1 MFEFRLAPDVARF
14 PRNFQTRSPGPPA
27 VTSDAPRRPGRAAL
41 CGLAALL
48 AAPATM
54 AGDLPPRWSYGERGG
69 VGLLQAPN
77 ARFADD
83 GRLAVGYAHACGR
96 RDFHLAFQAL
106 AGLETVFRYAGP
118 GGGRAPDADAKLRL
132 LEETASMPALAAG
145 LRGVLGPGTASGA
158 YFAASKRFY
167 DLDASIGFGY
177 GRRAWRGDVGG
188 LALFGGVEYLTPLDG
203 LRLKVEIDGPPARPE
218 TGGRLNFGLSYSPY
232 PGVAVAA
239 SSLGGR
245 DLAVSTTASMNLDM
259 PPAAPGP
266 ARPATRAEAP
276 PSPPSRRAA
285 RFHDRV
291 EAAGFEVAELA
302 HGGTRL
308 DATVA
313 VRGHAPPRAAIRRT
327 IRESARA
334 LGLPVDSVE
343 VVLIDAEPG
352 GGDVRD
358 GPERAREARFAA
370 TLRRE
375 LAAQGLELTG
385 LRLAGGEA
393 VIGIENRR
401 YRNPAVAVGRAARAA
416 ANALPAPVEV
426 ITVALS
432 RRGVETARVPLLR
445 KDLENA
451 LAGRGSPA
459 EIWHNAQTLRLED
472 AEAPAGPR
480 AVGGGPAAG
489 RAKIAWSVAPELRQD
504 LWGGDGR
511 RRTRFRS
518 TVRATLPAAPGIEI
532 DAALSAGV
540 GEGFERAA
548 SRAPDGLAAVRS
560 AAARSTGNAHAGIDV
575 LQARH
580 MRSPAPGLHARLSA
594 GYLEEGFA
602 GFGGE
607 VLYRPRG
614 GRWAVGAELY
624 GVRQRDLDRALGLRD
639 YQAVTGHLDLYYETP
654 AAGYLARLGLGRY
667 LAGDWGGTLEL
678 VRRFRSGIR
687 VGGFVTLTDA
697 PPEPEDGGRLGKGL
711 FAAVPL
717 DLFAAGLGRARARYD
732 IRPLAR
738 DSGQRLRSSP
748 RLYDLTEGAGLDD
761 VRRGWPA
768 LLD

>member
-1 MFEFRLAPDVARF
+1 ME
-14 PRNFQTRSPGPPA
+14 GG
-27 VTSDAPRRPGRAAL
+27 APRPMIFPGKQAGRAAL

-48 AAPATM
+48 AAPGAA
-54 AGDLPPRWSYGERGG
+54 AGDPPPRWSYGERGG
-69 VGLLQAPN
+69 VGLLQTPN

-83 GRLAVGYAHACGR
+83 GRLAVGYAHARGR

-106 AGLETVFRYAGP
+106 AGLEAVFRYAGP
-118 GGGRAPDADAKLRL
+118 GGGRAPDADARLRL
-132 LEETASMPALAAG
+132 LEETASMPALAVG
-145 LRGVLGPGTASGA
+145 LRGVLGPGIASGG
-158 YFAASKRFY
+158 YLAASKRFY

-177 GRRAWRGDVGG
+177 GRRAWRGDFGG
-188 LALFGGVEYLTPLDG
+188 FALFGGVEYLTPVDG
-203 LRLKVEIDGPPARPE
+203 LRLKVEIDGPPARPKA
-218 TGGRLNFGLSYSPY
+218 GGRLNFGLSYSPY
-232 PGVAVAA
+232 PGIAIAA
-239 SSLGGR
+239 SALGGR
-245 DLAVSTTASMNLDM
+245 DLAVATTASMNLDT

-266 ARPATRAEAP
+266 PPGPARPPTRAEAEPAP
-276 PSPPSRRAA
+276 PSRPARRAA

-308 DATVA
+308 EATVA
-313 VRGHAPPRAAIRRT
+313 VRGRAPPRAAVRRT

-343 VVLIDAEPG
+343 VVLIDARPG
-352 GGDVRD
+352 GPDAGG
-358 GPERAREARFAA
+358 GPERAREARLA
-370 TLRRE
+370 TALRRE
-375 LAAQGLELTG
+375 LAAQGLELTA
-385 LRLAGGEA
+385 LRLSGVEA
-393 VIGIENRR
+393 VVGIENRR

-416 ANALPAPVEV
+416 AKALPALVEV

-459 EIWHNAQTLRLED
+459 EIWHNAQALRLED
-472 AEAPAGPR
+472 SGGAAGPR
-480 AVGGGPAAG
+480 ADGGGPAGG
-489 RAKIAWSVAPELRQD
+489 RAKISWSVAPELRQD

-511 RRTRFRS
+511 RRTRLRG
-518 TVRATLPAAPGIEI
+518 VARAALRAAPGVEI
-532 DAALSAGV
+532 DAALAAGV
-540 GEGFERAA
+540 GEGFDRPAPRAA
-548 SRAPDGLAAVRS
+548 DGRAAVRS
-560 AAARSTGNAHAGIDV
+560 AAARSAGNAHAGIDV

-580 MRSPAPGLHARLSA
+580 LRSPAPGLHTRLSA

-639 YQAVTGHLDLYYETP
+639 YQAVTGHLDLYYDTP
-654 AAGYLARLGLGRY
+654 VAGYLARLGLGRY

-697 PPEPEDGGRLGKGL
+697 PPEPEEGGRLGKGL
-711 FAAVPL
+711 FAAIPL
-717 DLFAAGLGRARARYD
+717 DFFAVGPGYARYD
-732 IRPLAR
+732 VRSLAR
-738 DSGQRLRSSP
+738 DSGQRLRASP
-748 RLYDLTEGAGLDD
+748 RLYELTEGGGLDD

>member
-1 MFEFRLAPDVARF
+1 MAAPSALL
-14 PRNFQTRSPGPPA
+14 PPA
-27 VTSDAPRRPGRAAL
+27 RAAL

-48 AAPATM
+48 AAPGAA

-83 GRLAVGYAHACGR
+83 GRLAVGYAHARGR

-106 AGLETVFRYAGP
+106 VGLEAVFRYAGP

-132 LEETASMPALAAG
+132 VEEGASMPALAAG

-158 YFAASKRFY
+158 YLAASKRFY
-167 DLDASIGFGY
+167 DLDASIGVGY

-218 TGGRLNFGLSYSPY
+218 AGGRLNFGLSYSPY

-245 DLAVSTTASMNLDM
+245 DLAVATTASMNLDA

-266 ARPATRAEAP
+266 APVPARPPARAGAA
-276 PSPPSRRAA
+276 PSPPPPSSRPARRAA

-291 EAAGFEVAELA
+291 EAAGLEVAELA
-302 HGGTRL
+302 HSGTRL

-313 VRGHAPPRAAIRRT
+313 VRGPAPPRAAVRRT

-343 VVLIDAEPG
+343 VVLIDVGPSVP
-352 GGDVRD
+352 DVRD
-358 GPERAREARFAA
+358 GPERAQEARLAA
-370 TLRRE
+370 ALSRD
-375 LAAQGLELTG
+375 LAAQGLELTA

-393 VIGIENRR
+393 VLGIENRR

-459 EIWHNAQTLRLED
+459 EIWHNAQALRLEESG
-472 AEAPAGPR
+472 AEARPR

-504 LWGGDGR
+504 LWGGDGQ
-511 RRTRFRS
+511 RRTRFR
-518 TVRATLPAAPGIEI
+518 TTLHAALRAAPGVEI
-532 DAALSAGV
+532 DAALAAGV
-540 GEGFERAA
+540 GEGFDRPALRAA
-548 SRAPDGLAAVRS
+548 DGRPAVRS
-560 AAARSTGNAHAGIDV
+560 AAARSAGNAHAGIDV

-580 MRSPAPGLHARLSA
+580 LRSPAPGLHTRLRA

-639 YQAVTGHLDLYYETP
+639 YQAVTGHLDLYYAP
-654 AAGYLARLGLGRY
+654 PVAGYLARLGLGRY

-697 PPEPEDGGRLGKGL
+697 PSEPGDGGRLGKGL

-717 DLFAAGLGRARARYD
+717 DLFAAGLGRAPARYD
-732 IRPLAR
+732 VRPLAR
-738 DSGQRLRSSP
+738 DSGQRLRASP